1 MRCVNSLLI
10 VATLLLACANRSQP
24 EQGEKACEA
33 PVPPASVLA
42 SLDERMLEP
51 EALLPGYDGAWR
63 IVWVTGPN
71 GQKDGIVATRWGT
84 SPSHPTDYLGRNE
97 RGTWDLVTS
106 APWLQST
113 AAVAGRFTSDGSE
126 LVLFGEPDENRLALG
141 RPADLAD
148 RDKFH
153 FVPLPGRPAYLHVA
167 DVDGDGVDDAVVVV
181 YVGEYPRGSSLV
193 MILAAVGDGTLIE
206 RERLPLGAGS
216 WDISLG
222 DINSDG
228 LIDMVASNRD
238 RPSVDILLAVGP
250 GNFERTSTIGITT
263 PSGSGGEP
271 LRASGTALR
280 DLNGDGHLDLVVAG
294 RSDTLGILYF
304 EGDGSGG
311 FAPPLEVPSP
321 STGFIMFRE
330 NGDSTQLI
338 TIDRGSRGMIV
349 IHTPLTSTPRITEF
363 HPASGLLG
371 RMFVDV
377 DGDGLSDILMGSVDP
392 STPGLRLL
400 RGSGSTFEGFRTF
413 PQPGGAARGVVL
425 DDSGD
430 QVTLAIAAM
439 EGNAILIGTLDEEG
453 FVIQQ
458 EIPDIPR
465 PRALAAVDLNLDGRL
480 DFIVGSVENDVSA
493 YLRLEDGSFRRSQI
507 LEDVAWDFA
516 VGDFDGDCKDDIA
529 VALTDTREIAVIH
542 SRPMDDGWPISR
554 TPVDGDPGSLLAHDL
569 DGDGDKDLIVA
580 LFWSGRV
587 IRLDNQGKDGLSGM
601 DTLATIETPHGLSI
615 CDMDGDGR
623 DEIAVGSF
631 NRQSVS
637 IVGADG
643 SVSEFPAGGRIFSAG
658 QVTAPSGCGAITF
671 DREGGFH
678 SVDWSPEANGPR
690 IKSWPYVVGYLGASS
705 QVITTSRSVITLFP
719 ETSRIGYLPALPGQP
734 KQE

>member
-51 EALLPGYDGAWR
+51 EVILPGYEGASR
-63 IVWVTGPN
+63 ILWVTGPS

-84 SPSHPTDYLGRNE
+84 SPSHPTDYLRRNE
-97 RGTWDLVTS
+97 RGTWDLIAS

-113 AAVAGRFTSDGSE
+113 VAVPGRFTSDGSQ
-126 LVLFGEPDENRLALG
+126 LVLFNEPDENRLALG
-141 RPADLAD
+141 RPSDLAN

-181 YVGEYPRGSSLV
+181 YIGEHPRGSSLL
-193 MILAAVGDGTLIE
+193 MILAGVGDGTLSE
-206 RERLPLGAGS
+206 RARLPLGDGL
-216 WDISLG
+216 WNVSLG
-222 DINSDG
+222 DINGDG
-228 LIDMVASNRD
+228 LIDLVASNRD
-238 RPSVDILLAVGP
+238 LPSVDILLGAGVGT
-250 GNFERTSTIGITT
+250 FEQPNTITIIT
-263 PSGSGGEP
+263 PSGFGGEP
-271 LRASGTALR
+271 LTASDTALR

-294 RSDTLGILYF
+294 VSETVGILYF
-304 EGDGSGG
+304 EGDGSGAFG
-311 FAPPLEVPSP
+311 PPLEVPSP
-321 STGFIMFRE
+321 SAGIVMFRE
-330 NGDSTQLI
+330 NGESLQLI
-338 TIDRGSRGMIV
+338 TSSRSSRRMIV
-349 IHTPLTSTPRITEF
+349 IQTPLTSTSRIAEF
-363 HPASGLLG
+363 HPSWSILDRTFG
-371 RMFVDV
+371 
-377 DGDGLSDILMGSVDP
+377 DGDGDGISDILMGRVDA
-392 STPGLRLL
+392 SPGLRLL

-439 EGNAILIGTLDEEG
+439 EANAILIGTLDEEG

-458 EIPDIPR
+458 ETPDILR

-569 DGDGDKDLIVA
+569 DGDGDKDLVVA

-631 NRQSVS
+631 NGQSVS

-658 QVTAPSGCGAITF
+658 KVTAPSGCGAITF
-671 DREGGFH
+671 DMEGGFH

-705 QVITTSRSVITLFP
+705 QVITTSRAVITFFP
-719 ETSRIGYLPALPGQP
+719 QTSRIGFLPALPGQP
-734 KQE
+734 KPE